1 MQNHT
6 KKEQHKVLPSKI
18 ANDGVSLIHY
28 KPLCLQRD
36 ITFLYLVKMD
46 LIGPDHLN
54 CRMLG
59 VPLLTHMR

>member
-36 ITFLYLVKMD
+36 LIFLYLVKN
-46 LIGPDHLN
+46 GPN
-54 CRMLG
+54 R
-59 VPLLTHMR
+59 T